1 MGLLNAAGSVPAL
14 LFALIAGVW
23 VDRLRR
29 RPVPMM
35 ADLGRFLLLGLVSLT
50 FVLAIL
56 RIEFLYLLMA
66 DESQPDGWRGQRLSD
81 DAAALATEDY
91 IQLPWPRGEQAET
104 VYVHVVST
112 RVRKRSCCRVII
124 VRRSLQEP
132 LSQARYWASRD
143 LEASA
148 ERLWNTSVR
157 DGRSKSSS
165 PMARRNWAWIST
177 N

>member
-1 MGLLNAAGSVPAL
+1 
-14 LFALIAGVW
+14 
-23 VDRLRR
+23 
-29 RPVPMM
+29 MM

>member
-1 MGLLNAAGSVPAL
+1 MGLLNTAGSVPAL

-56 RIEFLYLLMA
+56 RIDFLYLLMA
-66 DESQPDGWRGQRLSD
+66 DESQPDGWGGQRLSD

-124 VRRSLQEP
+124 VCFLQE
-132 LSQARYWASRD
+132 
-143 LEASA
+143 
-148 ERLWNTSVR
+148 
-157 DGRSKSSS
+157 KSG
-165 PMARRNWAWIST
+165 PIFNRNLYQGT
-177 N
+177 H